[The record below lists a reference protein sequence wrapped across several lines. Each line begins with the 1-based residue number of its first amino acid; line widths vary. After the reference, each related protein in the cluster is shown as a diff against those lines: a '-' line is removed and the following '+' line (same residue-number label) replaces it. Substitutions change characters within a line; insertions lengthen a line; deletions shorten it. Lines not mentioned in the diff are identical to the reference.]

1 MPKTSISL
9 HMRYQIRF
17 KAMLIAWS
25 PPIRIIKAIT
35 LGCASAHPQGFKPMR
50 ILNLSFRVI
59 DWFIPD
65 SAKSERSELGLARNF
80 VFTHLAGPLLSQSIS
95 VFLYLSDPDPG
106 VACWTMIVCIWLF
119 WTLPFIYRWSG
130 NLQRTAMVSVELLA
144 FTSLFGAYFYGG
156 VSSPFL
162 PWLIV
167 SLLLGFFYLSKSP
180 ALIVALFAFNILI
193 FCAAQFLWGFP
204 EIVSKEDLGT
214 VGWISILSAT
224 IYMSWMAIYYASMM
238 SRSSEIERETESH
251 RETALRL
258 REAKDRA
265 DLANRA
271 RSIFLAKMSHE
282 LRTPL
287 NAVIGFSEILLENA
301 EFNDHSESK
310 KSDLKRIHAAGQH
323 LLSLVTDVL
332 DLSKIESN
340 YIELK
345 IEQFDLAE
353 AIRGIVS
360 NFEPMMFKKRNK
372 LLVRC
377 ADNLGTV
384 STDATKLRQATLNLL
399 SNATK
404 FTENGTITLS
414 VYRRK
419 SGAGDWIEIQ
429 VHDTGIGI
437 AKSDLP
443 HLFQN
448 FSQANRTTSTQFG
461 GTGLGLALSQKLCG
475 LMGGGITVTSE
486 IGRGSTFTI
495 RVLAW
500 MNEERHSADAI
511 ASLTARKLA
520 TAV

>member
-1 MPKTSISL
+1 
-9 HMRYQIRF
+9 
-17 KAMLIAWS
+17 
-25 PPIRIIKAIT
+25 
-35 LGCASAHPQGFKPMR
+35 MR
-50 ILNLSFRVI
+50 IFNLFLRVI
-59 DWFIPD
+59 DWFIPEA
-65 SAKSERSELGLARNF
+65 AKAERSELSLARNF

-95 VFLYLSDPDPG
+95 LFLYRSDPDPG
-106 VACWTMIVCIWLF
+106 LACWTMILCVWLF

-130 NLQRTAMVSVELLA
+130 NLRWTATVSVELLA

-167 SLLLGFFYLSKSP
+167 SLLLGFFYLSQYPSHV
-180 ALIVALFAFNILI
+180 VALFTFNILM
-193 FCAAQFLWGFP
+193 FSGAQFLWGFP
-204 EIVSKEDLGT
+204 EIVSKEDLAT

-251 RETALRL
+251 RETSLRL
-258 REAKDRA
+258 REAKDMA
-265 DLANRA
+265 DEANRA
-271 RSIFLAKMSHE
+271 KSIFLAKMSHE

-301 EFNDHSESK
+301 EFNGQTESK
-310 KSDLKRIHAAGQH
+310 KVDLKRINAAGQH

-340 YIELK
+340 FIELK
-345 IEQFDLAE
+345 IEQFDLSN
-353 AIRGIVS
+353 AIRGIVA
-360 NFEPMMFKKRNK
+360 NCEPMMSKKGNK
-372 LLVRC
+372 LIVRC
-377 ADNLGTV
+377 ADDLGTV

-399 SNATK
+399 SNASK

-419 SGAGDWIEIQ
+419 SAAGDWIEIQ

-437 AKSDLP
+437 AKSDIS

-448 FSQANRTTSTQFG
+448 FSQASRATSTKYG

-475 LMGGGITVTSE
+475 LMGGGITVTSD

-500 MNEERHSADAI
+500 MNEERSIDVSDAQLI
-511 ASLTARKLA
+511 PSKFA
-520 TAV
+520 AV